1 MSGLWCSLDLTKG
14 SQLLVEI
21 ITAKIVV
28 KIATKVLSP
37 IANEHKSL
45 DIAHKVATSLDN
57 IGLDDVKE
65 LVAIRRK
72 RKALRK

>member
-1 MSGLWCSLDLTKG
+1 M
-14 SQLLVEI
+14 LVEI